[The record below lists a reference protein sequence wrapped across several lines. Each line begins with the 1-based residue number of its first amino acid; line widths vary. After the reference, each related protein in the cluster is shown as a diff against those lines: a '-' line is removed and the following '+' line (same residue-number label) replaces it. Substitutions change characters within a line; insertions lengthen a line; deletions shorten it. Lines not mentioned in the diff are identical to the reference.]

1 MLLSVITVGRALTGI
16 INQMK
21 RKREYLTYI
30 KYVNIGIIW
39 DLANL
44 QFDHINQIKH

>member
-1 MLLSVITVGRALTGI
+1 MLLNMITLGRALTGF
-16 INQMK
+16 INQME